1 MSAMARRI
9 AQLCRFSAWA
19 GARLY
24 DALAALPPEQ
34 LSMPRGHRE
43 KGILGVLSHIYVVDR
58 IWQAN
63 LQGLA
68 HDFVSRNLPEPMPF
82 EEARTALAAMD
93 RWYVD
98 YAAGC
103 SESQLEEV
111 LEFHYVG
118 GRPSCLARA
127 DMLLH
132 VVNHRTWHRGYVADM
147 MYESG
152 AKPPTIDLNVF
163 LRDVE
168 PVRAPATAG

>member
-1 MSAMARRI
+1 MSGMAPRI
-9 AQLCRFSAWA
+9 ARLCRFSAWA

-24 DALAALPPEQ
+24 DALAGMPPEI
-34 LSMPRGHRE
+34 LSMRRPHRE

-63 LQGLA
+63 LEGRA
-68 HDFVSRNLPEPMPF
+68 HGFTARNLPEAMPF
-82 EEARTALAAMD
+82 EEARAALTALD

-98 YAAGC
+98 YAASR
-103 SESQLEEV
+103 SEAHLEEV
-111 LEFHYVG
+111 VDFHYVG
-118 GRPSCLARA
+118 GQPASLARV

-132 VVNHRTWHRGYVADM
+132 VINHRTWHRGYIADM

-152 AKPPTIDLNVF
+152 SKPPTIDLNVY

-168 PVRAPATAG
+168 PARTAQVG

>member
-1 MSAMARRI
+1 MSGLRPRI
-9 AQLCRFSAWA
+9 TRLCRFSAWA

-24 DALAALPPEQ
+24 EALAALPPET
-34 LSMPRGHRE
+34 LSMPRPHRD

-63 LQGLA
+63 LQGRA
-68 HDFVSRNLPEPMPF
+68 HGFTARNLPAPLPF
-82 EEARTALAAMD
+82 GEIRDELSAME

-98 YAAGC
+98 YAESC

-111 LEFHYVG
+111 VDFHYVG
-118 GRPSCLARA
+118 GQPASLARA

-132 VVNHRTWHRGYVADM
+132 IVNHRTWHRGYIADM

-152 AKPPTIDLNVF
+152 SRPPTIDLNVY

-168 PVRAPATAG
+168 PVRAPATAQ